1 LGGSARVSLPNFK
14 GNDFKVILRR
24 IGQMKILS
32 VIGARPQFIKAA
44 LVSQKMRETGI
55 QEILVHTG
63 QHYDFS
69 MSDIF
74 FQELNLPKPDYYLG
88 IGSGSH
94 GEQTGKMLIEL
105 EKVLL
110 KESPDAV
117 LVYGDTNTT
126 IAGSLASAK
135 LHVSIA
141 HVEAGLRSYNK
152 GMPEEINRVLTD
164 HCSDILFCPNETAVK
179 NLQKEGFT
187 NIIENGRLIGN
198 NFSLPRK
205 QSKTAVRNL
214 CSGASDAPFV
224 INVGDVML
232 DVALSM
238 KKIIEETNQEESFLA
253 RYSLKAK
260 SYILVTIHRADN
272 TDNRVNL
279 ENITEALRKIA
290 KSGLKIFFPVH
301 PRTRKALDKFNLMSN
316 LPNNLII
323 NEPVS
328 YTEMIA
334 AENNARLI
342 ITDSGGVQK
351 EAYFFRTN
359 CIIPRDET
367 EWTELVEIGFNKV
380 VGAEKDNIVN
390 AVSSMMNADF
400 ANKEWPDFY
409 GNGKAAEKI
418 AKVLLNYEK

>member
-1 LGGSARVSLPNFK
+1 
-14 GNDFKVILRR
+14 
-24 IGQMKILS
+24 MKILS

-44 LVSQKMRETGI
+44 LVSKKMREKGI

-74 FQELNLPKPDYYLG
+74 FQELSLPKPDYYLG

-110 KESPDAV
+110 QESPDAV

-135 LHVSIA
+135 LHVPIA

-152 GMPEEINRVLTD
+152 GMPEEINRILTD

-198 NFSLPRK
+198 DFSLPRK

-214 CSGASDAPFV
+214 RSGAPDAPFV

-253 RYSLKAK
+253 RYSLEAK

-272 TDNRVNL
+272 TDNRENL
-279 ENITEALRKIA
+279 GNITEALRKIA
-290 KSGLKIFFPVH
+290 KSGLKIFFPAH
-301 PRTRKALDKFNLMSN
+301 PRTRKALEKFNLMSN
-316 LPNNLII
+316 FPKNLII

-351 EAYFFRTN
+351 EAYFFKTS
-359 CIIPRDET
+359 CVIPRDET

-390 AVSSMMNADF
+390 AVSSMLNADF

-418 AKVLLNYEK
+418 AKVLLNYER

>member
-1 LGGSARVSLPNFK
+1 
-14 GNDFKVILRR
+14 
-24 IGQMKILS
+24 
-32 VIGARPQFIKAA
+32 
-44 LVSQKMRETGI
+44 
-55 QEILVHTG
+55 
-63 QHYDFS
+63 
-69 MSDIF
+69 
-74 FQELNLPKPDYYLG
+74 
-88 IGSGSH
+88 
-94 GEQTGKMLIEL
+94 
-105 EKVLL
+105 
-110 KESPDAV
+110 
-117 LVYGDTNTT
+117 
-126 IAGSLASAK
+126 
-135 LHVSIA
+135 
-141 HVEAGLRSYNK
+141 
-152 GMPEEINRVLTD
+152 
-164 HCSDILFCPNETAVK
+164 VK

-198 NFSLPRK
+198 DFSLPRK

-214 CSGASDAPFV
+214 RSSASDAPFV

-253 RYSLKAK
+253 RYSLEAK

-272 TDNRVNL
+272 TDNRENL
-279 ENITEALRKIA
+279 GNIAEALRKIA
-290 KSGLKIFFPVH
+290 KSGLKIFFPAH
-301 PRTRKALDKFNLMSN
+301 PRTRKALEKFNLMSN
-316 LPNNLII
+316 LPKNLII

-351 EAYFFRTN
+351 EAYFFKTN

-390 AVSSMMNADF
+390 AVSSMLNDDF

-418 AKVLLNYEK
+418 AKVLLNYER

>member
-1 LGGSARVSLPNFK
+1 
-14 GNDFKVILRR
+14 
-24 IGQMKILS
+24 MTILS
-32 VIGARPQFIKAA
+32 IVGARPQFIKAA
-44 LVSQKMRETGI
+44 MVSRRIRGKGI
-55 QEILVHTG
+55 KEILVHTG
-63 QHYDFS
+63 QHYDFN
-69 MSDIF
+69 MSDVF
-74 FQELNLPKPDYYLG
+74 FQELNLPKPDYHLG
-88 IGSGSH
+88 VGSGSH
-94 GEQTGKMLIEL
+94 GEQTGKMLIEI

-110 KESPDAV
+110 REKPNIA

-126 IAGSLASAK
+126 LAGSLAAAK
-135 LHVSIA
+135 LHIPVA
-141 HVEAGLRSYNK
+141 HIEAGLRSYNK
-152 GMPEEINRVLTD
+152 NMPEEINRILTD

-187 NIIENGRLIGN
+187 NIIENGRLVGN
-198 NFSLPRK
+198 DFSLPRK
-205 QSKTAVRNL
+205 QSKTAVHNL
-214 CSGASDAPFV
+214 RSGASDAPFV

-238 KKIIEETNQEESFLA
+238 KKIIEETNQEKSFLA
-253 RYSLKAK
+253 RYSLEAK

-272 TDNRVNL
+272 TDNRENL
-279 ENITEALRKIA
+279 EDIAEALRKIA
-290 KSGLKIFFPVH
+290 KSGLKIFFPAH
-301 PRTRKALDKFNLMSN
+301 PRTRKALEKFNLVSN
-316 LPNNLII
+316 LPKNLII

-351 EAYFFRTN
+351 EAYFFKTN

-380 VGAEKDNIVN
+380 VGAKKDNIVN
-390 AVSSMMNADF
+390 AVLSMLNDDL

-418 AKVLLNYEK
+418 TIAVELVGNADEAFNCHSVFSAGNRGATGSVV